1 MHERYSSDNAMSSSD
16 QESNVIIMDSQGL
29 LKSLKKSYQVVVFN
43 LDVLQLT
50 KLTKSIQELPYN

>member
-29 LKSLKKSYQVVVFN
+29 LKSPKKLSGLYIGCFATNHVN
-43 LDVLQLT
+43 KKYTETSL
-50 KLTKSIQELPYN
+50 

>member
-29 LKSLKKSYQVVVFN
+29 LKLSNCQKFGLN
-43 LDVLQLT
+43 PDMT
-50 KLTKSIQELPYN
+50 KPAGV